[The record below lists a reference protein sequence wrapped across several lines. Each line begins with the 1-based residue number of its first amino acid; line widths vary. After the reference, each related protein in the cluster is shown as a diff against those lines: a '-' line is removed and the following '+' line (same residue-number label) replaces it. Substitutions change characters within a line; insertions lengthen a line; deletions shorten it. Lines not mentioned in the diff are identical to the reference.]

1 MLIGKNQFFCPLSLS
16 DRPVVSLPISVYKQA
31 SMTSPIVTA
40 KSDRQQPP
48 QRQQAPIDI
57 SGDAVALVIFDS
69 RVDDLPQLLAGLRPG
84 VSAHVL
90 APDQDGIEQISE
102 LMQQQPTAA
111 LTLVAHGFSGGLQLG
126 SGTLELGNLNR
137 YSGQLRS
144 WFRADSPQL
153 TLLACHVAAGD
164 AGSEFVEKLAALTD
178 ATVTASAGEIGKGQ
192 WPPVAAHTFRQTV
205 LEQYAATLV
214 LTFKEDIKDGTLDG
228 GSEAA
233 NRLFGA
239 SGVTVS
245 PDGTQVFVTS
255 AVDAALIVFDRDE
268 FGNLT
273 FNQSIRD
280 SFEVEEL
287 FGAFGVTVSP
297 DGSQVLVASVGD
309 HSLTVFRRENGTLTQ
324 QQLLKDGRGEIERL
338 EGAIDVA
345 IAPDGQQVYVVS
357 LVDSSLTVLD
367 RDASGNLIFRRT
379 FIDGVLGGGDEL
391 AGASGVAVSPDGTQI
406 LVTSHTDGAITVFDR
421 DASGNLTLRQTIK
434 DGTGDVQSLFGA
446 SGVAISPD
454 GQQVYVASATDAA
467 LTVFDR
473 NADGTLSFAQVIQD
487 GDGGAE
493 LFGGDSDLFA
503 SKNVTGLPIIKGF
516 SSVTVSPDG
525 QQVFVVSF
533 ADNALTV
540 FDRDTAGRLTFN
552 QVIQDQDGRN
562 GADELAGAV
571 GVAVSPGDQQVF
583 VASINDDALT
593 VFDRDLAPSL
603 LSITRQTPAAVNTDA
618 DSLVFRATFDESI
631 LNIDPAD
638 FSVTG
643 GTTAIITA
651 VTPIS
656 ATVYDITVS
665 GGDLADFNGTVGL
678 DLAASQDIAD
688 PIGNRLPTQEPTVDE
703 TYTLTND
710 STSTP
715 TTAKLTPLSGL
726 EVTDLGDANTVRL
739 QVDQVNISDVGEI
752 LIFSVDTT
760 GRTQIAS
767 FSLLEGGQ
775 LADAYAPTFSLDN
788 SQVTEGQFLEFELVV
803 NGVTRLATPAA
814 ISDTQISLDFG
825 DGTQLIAETFTQ
837 TTTTNLL
844 VGDATAID
852 LSGQTGLVNVEFT
865 VYRAAARAN
874 TVGFYTTDFADGGIR
889 DVLTNSTLRPGDAG
903 YREAA
908 LASQLEVQL
917 SGENGQVQTFS
928 DTLTGGS
935 FLGIFLVAGGGDPAT
950 GEVFFSHAGAN
961 ANGNDHA
968 KFLGDNTFG
977 FEDLSG
983 LGDGD
988 FNDVVVEFTVS

>member
-1 MLIGKNQFFCPLSLS
+1 
-16 DRPVVSLPISVYKQA
+16 
-31 SMTSPIVTA
+31 MTFPIVTT
-40 KSDRQQPP
+40 KSDCQQPVP
-48 QRQQAPIDI
+48 GQQTHLNA
-57 SGDAVALVIFDS
+57 AALVIFDS

-90 APDQDGIEQISE
+90 DPDRDGIEQISQ
-102 LMQQQPTAA
+102 LMHQQPTAS
-111 LTLVAHGFSGGLQLG
+111 LTLVAHGFPGGLQLG
-126 SGTLELGNLNR
+126 SGILELNNLNR
-137 YSGQLRS
+137 YSGQLRD
-144 WFRADSPQL
+144 WFRTVARPQL

-164 AGSEFVEKLAALTD
+164 AGSEFVETLAVLTE
-178 ATVTASAGEIGKGQ
+178 ATVTAAAREIGKGH

-214 LTFKEDIKDGTLDG
+214 LTFKEDIKDGTLDN

-233 NRLFGA
+233 NRLFGT

-255 AVDAALIVFDRDE
+255 AVDAALLVFDRDA

-273 FNQSIRD
+273 FSQSIRD

-297 DGSQVLVASVGD
+297 DGTQVFVASVGD
-309 HSLTVFRRENGTLTQ
+309 HSLTVFRRENGTLTR
-324 QQLLKDGRGEIERL
+324 QQLLKDGRDDIERL

-367 RDASGNLIFRRT
+367 RDTSGNLTFRRT
-379 FIDGVLGGGDEL
+379 FTDGVLGGGDEL
-391 AGASGVAVSPDGTQI
+391 AGASGVAVSPDGTQV

-473 NADGTLSFAQVIQD
+473 RADGTLSFAQVIQD
-487 GDGGAE
+487 GDDGAE
-493 LFGGDSDLFA
+493 LFGGNSDLFA
-503 SKNVTGLPIIKGF
+503 SKNVTGIPTINGF

-540 FDRDTAGRLTFN
+540 FDRDTTGRLTLN

-562 GADELAGAV
+562 GADELAGVV
-571 GVAVSPGDQQVF
+571 GVALSPDNQQVF

-603 LSITRQTPAAVNTDA
+603 LSITRQTPITANTDA

-643 GTTAIITA
+643 GSTAIVTAITS
-651 VTPIS
+651 IS
-656 ATVYDITVS
+656 ATVYDITVT
-665 GGDLADFNGTVGL
+665 GGDLADFNGIVGL
-678 DLAASQDIAD
+678 DLAASQDIQD
-688 PIGNRLPTQEPTVDE
+688 PIGNRLPTQEPAVDD
-703 TYTLTND
+703 TYTLTN
-710 STSTP
+710 TPTP

-726 EVTDLGDANTVRL
+726 EVTGLGDANTVRL

-775 LADAYAPTFSLDN
+775 LADAYAPSFSIDN
-788 SQVTEGQFLEFELVV
+788 SQVSTGQFLEFELVV
-803 NGVTRLATPAA
+803 NGLTRLATPTA
-814 ISDTQISLDFG
+814 ISDAQISLDFG

-865 VYRAAARAN
+865 VYRSAARAN

-908 LASQLEVQL
+908 LANQLDVQL
-917 SGENGQVQTFS
+917 SGENGQVRTIS
-928 DTLTGGS
+928 DTLTGGD

-968 KFLGDNTFG
+968 KLLGDNTFG

-988 FNDVVVEFTVS
+988 FNDVVVEFAVG

>member
-1 MLIGKNQFFCPLSLS
+1 
-16 DRPVVSLPISVYKQA
+16 
-31 SMTSPIVTA
+31 MTSPIVPA

-48 QRQQAPIDI
+48 PGQQAHID
-57 SGDAVALVIFDS
+57 ATALVVFDS
-69 RVDDLPQLLAGLRPG
+69 RVDDLPQLLAGLHPG
-84 VSAHVL
+84 VNAHVL
-90 APDQDGIEQISE
+90 DPQREGIEQISE
-102 LMQQQPTAA
+102 LMHQSPTTS
-111 LTLVAHGFSGGLQLG
+111 LTLVAHGFPGGLQLG
-126 SGTLELGNLNR
+126 SDTLELGNLKR
-137 YSGQLRS
+137 YSDQLGS
-144 WFRADSPQL
+144 WFRTVDRPQL

-164 AGSEFVEKLAALTD
+164 AGSEFVETVASLTG
-178 ATVTASAGEIGKGQ
+178 ATVMASAREIGKGH

-273 FNQSIRD
+273 FSQSIRD

-297 DGSQVLVASVGD
+297 DGTQVFVASIGD

-324 QQLLKDGRGEIERL
+324 QQLLKDGRGAIERL

-367 RDASGNLIFRRT
+367 RDASGNLTFRRT
-379 FIDGVLGGGDEL
+379 FTDGLLGGGGEL
-391 AGASGVAVSPDGTQI
+391 AGASGVAVSPDGTQV

-421 DASGNLTLRQTIK
+421 DVSGNLTLRQTIK

-487 GDGGAE
+487 GDNGAE

-503 SKNVTGLPIIKGF
+503 GTGASGLPTIQGF

-525 QQVFVVSF
+525 QQVFVASF
-533 ADNALTV
+533 ADGALTV

-552 QVIQDQDGRN
+552 QVVQDQDGRH

-571 GVAVSPGDQQVF
+571 GVALSPNDQQVF
-583 VASINDDALT
+583 VTSITDSALT

-603 LSITRQTPAAVNTDA
+603 LSITRQTPTAVNTDA

-643 GTTAIITA
+643 GTTAIVTA

-665 GGDLADFNGTVGL
+665 GGDLAGFNGTVGL
-678 DLAASQDIAD
+678 DLAASQDIQD
-688 PIGNRLPTQEPTVDE
+688 PIGNRLPTQEPAVDE
-703 TYTLTND
+703 TYTLTNTP
-710 STSTP
+710 TS

-726 EVTDLGDANTVRL
+726 EVTGLGDANTVRL
-739 QVDQVNISDVGEI
+739 QVDQVNIANLGEI
-752 LIFSVDTT
+752 LIFSVDAT

-767 FSLLEGGQ
+767 FSLLEDGQ
-775 LADAYAPTFSLDN
+775 LADAYAPSFSIDN
-788 SQVTEGQFLEFELVV
+788 SQVRSGQFLEFELVV
-803 NGVTRLATPAA
+803 NGVTRLATPTA
-814 ISDTQISLDFG
+814 INDTQLSLDFG

-852 LSGQTGLVNVEFT
+852 LSGQTGLVDVEFT
-865 VYRAAARAN
+865 VYRSAARAN
-874 TVGFYTTDFADGGIR
+874 TVGFYTTDFADGGIH

-908 LASQLEVQL
+908 LANQLDVQL
-917 SGENGQVQTFS
+917 SGENGQVRTFS

-935 FLGIFLVAGGGDPAT
+935 FLGILLVSGSGDPT
-950 GEVFFSHAGAN
+950 TSEVFFSHAGAN
-961 ANGNDHA
+961 TNGNDHA
-968 KFLGDNTFG
+968 KLLGDNTFG

-988 FNDVVVEFTVS
+988 FNDVVVEFALS